1 MNDLFDGLVLVA
13 RFTGLDKVCVLNATG
28 SIVHNLDAV
37 FVSQLGNSFDISHG
51 NRLSTCQVYGNSEA
65 DIRNVLCANF
75 VDQCLEF
82 I

>member
-13 RFTGLDKVCVLNATG
+13 RFTGLD
-28 SIVHNLDAV
+28 NLDAV
-37 FVSQLGNSFDISHG
+37 FVSQFGNSFDISHG